1 MDSRDE
7 RRMIST
13 MAKLLREELR
23 EAQFSVAHLVRTQAE
38 FLPGERGGAMSTTFE
53 QTSETVL
60 DASGLKALHDE
71 GAWKKELFRHELW
84 LSAPFRKC
92 TKTAVVEVLVTSWHL
107 LRYLFESLSSSPP
120 DGLGQALHPPCARHF
135 QTDRLPT
142 ISRRR

>member
-1 MDSRDE
+1 M
-7 RRMIST
+7 
-13 MAKLLREELR
+13 LRL
-23 EAQFSVAHLVRTQAE
+23 T
-38 FLPGERGGAMSTTFE
+38 GIDI
-53 QTSETVL
+53 TVC
-60 DASGLKALHDE
+60 
-71 GAWKKELFRHELW
+71 R

-107 LRYLFESLSSSPP
+107 LRYLIESLSSSPP

>member
-84 LSAPFRKC
+84 VVSAVPKVHENGRSGS
-92 TKTAVVEVLVTSWHL
+92 AGDL
-107 LRYLFESLSSSPP
+107 LASSS
-120 DGLGQALHPPCARHF
+120 
-135 QTDRLPT
+135 
-142 ISRRR
+142 ISL